1 MYQALRVSLR
11 SFASCLTTCICIS
24 ALLVSPALAQVSGTG
39 PSPASDF
46 DVVLNLPGDE
56 TIFSVGVSTQ
66 INVFSGGAVPN
77 GFFVPNSFSPT
88 GATNIVGEMNIFG
101 GTVGDRLHSFGTELN
116 IIGGTVGDDLSVE
129 FGGVLNISGGTVGDF
144 MFVDGCPSSP
154 ALVDISGGTIG
165 NSFFVRASG
174 IVSISGGTIGN
185 NFGVGSS
192 SVLNISGGT
201 IGHGFAARSGS
212 EVNISGSEFSVDGVV
227 LDTLQF
233 GQAVTITDRD
243 VTLSGVLDD
252 GEPFSFD
259 LNSVSS
265 FPNDFFEPGATLTVT
280 LTAPFMLG
288 DCDQNGVVDFADIPS
303 FIGILQSGSFLGQ
316 ADCNQDTVVD
326 FDDIE
331 TFIAILTG
339 S

>member
-1 MYQALRVSLR
+1 
-11 SFASCLTTCICIS
+11 
-24 ALLVSPALAQVSGTG
+24 
-39 PSPASDF
+39 
-46 DVVLNLPGDE
+46 
-56 TIFSVGVSTQ
+56 
-66 INVFSGGAVPN
+66 
-77 GFFVPNSFSPT
+77 
-88 GATNIVGEMNIFG
+88 
-101 GTVGDRLHSFGTELN
+101 
-116 IIGGTVGDDLSVE
+116 
-129 FGGVLNISGGTVGDF
+129 

>member
-46 DVVLNLPGDE
+46 DVILNLPGDE

-66 INVFSGGAVPN
+66 INVFSGGAVPS

-101 GTVGDRLHSFGTELN
+101 GTVGDDLRSFGTELN
-116 IIGGTVGDDLSVE
+116 IIGGTVGDGFEVE
-129 FGGVLNISGGTVGDF
+129 FGGVLNISGGTVGDR
-144 MFVDGCPSSP
+144 MTVNGLGTRP
-154 ALVDISGGTIG
+154 ALLDISGGTVG
-165 NSFFVRASG
+165 DFFNVRSNSV
-174 IVSISGGTIGN
+174 VSISGGTIGN

-192 SVLNISGGT
+192 SVVNISGGT
-201 IGHGFAARSGS
+201 IGQPFVAQSGS

-259 LNSVSS
+259 LNSVNSY
-265 FPNDFFEPGATLTVT
+265 PNDRFDPDATLTVT